1 MIRPS
6 HGVKRGQVCDETAII
21 SSRVSVT
28 RGERTVRTST
38 SVAVESVGDDIL
50 IIMRSGLPVNGLH
63 TTFEV
68 AGRTE
73 LPFTN
78 DCPNYGGN
86 ADGSTNSDQDD
97 DCVPGDARG
106 GLVIAIIVGRRGSLR
121 RGGRRGSR

>member
-1 MIRPS
+1 MIRSS
-6 HGVKRGQVCDETAII
+6 HSVKWGKVCDETAII
-21 SSRVSVT
+21 GSRVSVT
-28 RGERTVRTST
+28 RGERTMRTST
-38 SVAVESVGDDIL
+38 SVAVEPVGDDIL

-86 ADGSTNSDQDD
+86 ADGSAYSDQDD
-97 DCVPGDARG
+97 DCVPGDACG
-106 GLVIAIIVGRRGSLR
+106 GLVIAIIIGRRSSLR
-121 RGGRRGSR
+121 RGSRRGS